1 MADLSTQMKELL
13 AAPLGELIASV
24 GEGVADAQKAL
35 DAASLAQTLAIYSEE
50 NGDELLTRLR
60 EIGYQP
66 TFYVLPETEVE
77 AKVSVALSAQSTS
90 QTNTSSGQ
98 ANTSIGTGRTRA
110 RMYATPVNA
119 SNTNKFNLNASAAA
133 TIKFKIVPVP
143 PSENVNDV
151 RVVPTLAGKKLSEV
165 TSILQQLNLQ
175 YQITNE
181 AASPPVDYTDTTIT
195 AQVPEAGA
203 LIKAGNAIQITF

>member
-1 MADLSTQMKELL
+1 MADLTTQMKELL

-77 AKVSVALSAQSTS
+77 AKVSVALSAQGSS
-90 QTNTSSGQ
+90 QS
-98 ANTSIGTGRTRA
+98 SIGTGGVSRTRA
-110 RMYATPVNA
+110 RMYATPINA
-119 SNTNKFNLNASAAA
+119 SNTNKFNLDASASA